1 MDDAGI
7 YARSI
12 PGLERPVQVGVAGGR
27 VISVSFPRDPDSGA
41 GDDHPILDRIE
52 AYAAGETETFEDVAV
67 VLTVPTGTRAVLEA
81 LRDVPHGETVT
92 VETLTGMTP
101 RLDPE
106 DADDRETVR
115 GALTENPAPLLIPDH
130 RVTDGRSAAPAEVVT
145 RLREIEGITGER

>member
-12 PGLERPVQVGVAGGR
+12 SELERIVQVGVAGGR
-27 VISVSFPRDPDSGA
+27 VISVSFPRDPDPDA
-41 GDDHPILDRIE
+41 GDDHSLLDRIE
-52 AYAAGETETFEDVAV
+52 TYVAGETETFEDVAV
-67 VLTVPTGTRAVLEA
+67 VLTVPTDTRTILET
-81 LRDVPHGETVT
+81 LREVPYGETVT
-92 VETLTGMTP
+92 VETLTRMTP

-145 RLREIEGITGER
+145 RLREIEGIAGER